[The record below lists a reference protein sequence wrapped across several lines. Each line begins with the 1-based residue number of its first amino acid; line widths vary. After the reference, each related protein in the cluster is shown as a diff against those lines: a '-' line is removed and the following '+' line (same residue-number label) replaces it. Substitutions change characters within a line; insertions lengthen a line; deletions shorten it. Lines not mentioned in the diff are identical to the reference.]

1 MSLSAEGQNL
11 SANQMSSTYLNPR
24 LRYNYFPFG
33 KTNVLR
39 HIEILLPF
47 AILAT
52 PDRNNLR
59 ANLDQVSKFR
69 PNRATRDGIMT

>member
-59 ANLDQVSKFR
+59 AIMFPNFVQIGR
-69 PNRATRDGIMT
+69 PAAE